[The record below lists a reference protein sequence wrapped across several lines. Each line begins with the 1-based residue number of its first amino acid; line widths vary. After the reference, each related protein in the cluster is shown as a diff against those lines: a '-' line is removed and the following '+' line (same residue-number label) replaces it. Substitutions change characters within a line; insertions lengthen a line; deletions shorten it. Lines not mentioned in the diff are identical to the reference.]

1 MKKLLSI
8 AVTLCALACAVGFW
22 LVGGSGFLKMRAGS
36 EAIGEEAFEQAEG
49 KYVSYEVPYP
59 VASCVEEY
67 YSGDPDRVKTM
78 GYVAYDEARQAFLYV
93 TVPDGDSGRLEN
105 LMWNL
110 KLAVE
115 LRAGKDMSPAVVEG
129 TLEPM
134 GEGDVERVLD
144 AVEDSEVIGLYWDL
158 SGDEAYMEAYFS
170 DSYGKVIEK
179 MCLNLDGILEGAKW
193 YYIED
198 GVVGGLHISEIWIC
212 MLTAALSLLIFVIR
226 LVSLFTGGKKKKI
239 ALPAPSGSK
248 MEQFYG
254 WEREWVEE
262 WCEYSLKRGRRLA
275 YIAVIGSVVILT
287 AIGIYVKT
295 PTQRLIAFQLP
306 LGLLLGEL
314 IGALFWYGQKGQAKP
329 EKILKKFAKR
339 IGKIF
344 PSATEQEMFAEDILA
359 AGKEWELREKT
370 KEAMFQAVVGTRYWV
385 VLHWNGM
392 VTVVDGDKV
401 GKIETETI
409 SGTVRSGKVRVSY
422 ISYAVRFYYKS
433 GTPKKY
439 CDVSVSYNTKEM
451 QRSFIDLIRKR
462 VGENVDFM
470 ML

>member
-170 DSYGKVIEK
+170 DSYGKVIEN

-198 GVVGGLHISEIWIC
+198 GVVGGLHTSEIWIC

-295 PTQRLIAFQLP
+295 PDR
-306 LGLLLGEL
+306 
-314 IGALFWYGQKGQAKP
+314 K
-329 EKILKKFAKR
+329 
-339 IGKIF
+339 
-344 PSATEQEMFAEDILA
+344 S
-359 AGKEWELREKT
+359 
-370 KEAMFQAVVGTRYWV
+370 VV
-385 VLHWNGM
+385 
-392 VTVVDGDKV
+392 
-401 GKIETETI
+401 
-409 SGTVRSGKVRVSY
+409 
-422 ISYAVRFYYKS
+422 
-433 GTPKKY
+433 
-439 CDVSVSYNTKEM
+439 
-451 QRSFIDLIRKR
+451 
-462 VGENVDFM
+462 
-470 ML
+470 